1 MVNHFEYPDLALTVD
16 RGKVG
21 QPSTVT
27 LDWVT
32 VDGEGQEHDRKLI
45 LSCELLIDKVEN
57 YRELTIVS
65 VSGDD
70 DAVADFNAQTTIS
83 NDGYE
88 RDRMEDVADGLGR
101 AILHASIKD
110 EYPELVVVRRC
121 A

>member
-1 MVNHFEYPDLALTVD
+1 MNVNHFEYQDLALTVD

-21 QPSTVT
+21 DPSNVT

-32 VDGEGQEHDRKLI
+32 VDEDGQEHDRKLVVV
-45 LSCELLIDKVEN
+45 CELLIDKVEN
-57 YRELTIVS
+57 VRELTIVS

-70 DAVADFNAQTTIS
+70 DAVADFNAYLTQDIEYQAERIS
-83 NDGYE
+83 
-88 RDRMEDVADGLGR
+88 DVADGMGR

-110 EYPELVVVRRC
+110 EYPELVVRRC